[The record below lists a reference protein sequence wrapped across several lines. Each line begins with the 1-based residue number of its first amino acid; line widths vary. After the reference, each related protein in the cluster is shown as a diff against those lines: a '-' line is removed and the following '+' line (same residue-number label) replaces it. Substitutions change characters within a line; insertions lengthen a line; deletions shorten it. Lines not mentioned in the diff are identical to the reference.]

1 MWKVSG
7 SLLLLLALGSGAVL
21 FTWFFSG
28 RVENTNP
35 SGQTRAQSG
44 SDRTGES
51 GSGFFFCGVSWVLM
65 WVLLC
70 SVSDLQETLSRISS
84 GAKAAVHLEGSCD
97 EEDGG
102 GSGGGQ
108 RLRWRADQGQAFDQ
122 GGFRLWNGSV
132 VVPRSGLYFVYSQA
146 SFRVACGAGPVPV
159 PLSHGVWRHSDS
171 QGGGAPLMSAV
182 RSACRGPAP
191 ADGRGWYDAVYL
203 GGVFQLRRGD
213 RLWTETN
220 RPTLLE
226 TDDGR
231 TFFGAFAL

>member
-44 SDRTGES
+44 SDRT
-51 GSGFFFCGVSWVLM
+51 
-65 WVLLC
+65 
-70 SVSDLQETLSRISS
+70 DLQETLSRISS

>member
-21 FTWFFSG
+21 FTWFF
-28 RVENTNP
+28 NP
-35 SGQTRAQSG
+35 VLSSETEPVPALALTKLGSNYRTLTLERSLATSG
-44 SDRTGES
+44 SHT
-51 GSGFFFCGVSWVLM
+51 
-65 WVLLC
+65 
-70 SVSDLQETLSRISS
+70 
-84 GAKAAVHLEGSCD
+84 AVPGLPSGSCD